1 MQPRML
7 RTDGKRIIVFDDV
20 AFTSKMR
27 AKAIAALY
35 PLQVTEKSGQILGA
49 QRSVDTCCMTKP

>member
-1 MQPRML
+1 ML

-35 PLQVTEKSGQILGA
+35 PLQVTEKSDKSWGLSGPSTPA
-49 QRSVDTCCMTKP
+49 A